1 MGWSRAA
8 AGEAPPD
15 LAALLFLGQAGPPT
29 AAQLIDVAAHAVPN
43 GDRVGLTVTGL
54 ARGVQPVAHSD
65 TLGPLLA
72 AVQSRL
78 DEGPCFEHID
88 RNDVVHVP
96 DLEQDPR
103 WPIFARQAQ
112 DLGVR
117 SLVSVRSV
125 VRPRGQV
132 ALTLYADRVDA
143 FTARDLEA
151 ATILGSFAGLTLE
164 NERQRDRADNLEIAL
179 ETNRHIGTAIG
190 ILMAREMLTSEQ
202 AFTRLRE
209 VSQRQHRKL
218 REVAEDVARDGQ
230 LPKRA

>member
-1 MGWSRAA
+1 
-8 AGEAPPD
+8 
-15 LAALLFLGQAGPPT
+15 
-29 AAQLIDVAAHAVPN
+29 
-43 GDRVGLTVTGL
+43 
-54 ARGVQPVAHSD
+54 
-65 TLGPLLA
+65 
-72 AVQSRL
+72 
-78 DEGPCFEHID
+78 
-88 RNDVVHVP
+88 
-96 DLEQDPR
+96 
-103 WPIFARQAQ
+103 
-112 DLGVR
+112 
-117 SLVSVRSV
+117 
-125 VRPRGQV
+125 V